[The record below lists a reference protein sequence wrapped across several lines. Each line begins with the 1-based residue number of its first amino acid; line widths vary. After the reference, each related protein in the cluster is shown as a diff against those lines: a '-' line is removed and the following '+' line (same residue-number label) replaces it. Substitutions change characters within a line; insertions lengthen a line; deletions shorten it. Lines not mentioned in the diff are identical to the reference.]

1 MSLQTGL
8 NLYIYQQLKIAVER
22 NPEAIAILAPGRSPL
37 TYQLLQARIDASIAQ
52 LNGIGIGRNDRVAI
66 AVPNGAEMG
75 VAFLAL
81 ASGATCAPLN
91 PNYRAEE
98 FDFYLSD
105 LQAKALILQPGTAE
119 AAREVAVA
127 RGIQILELSPV
138 WEAEAG
144 TFTLTGGKSGTPA
157 RSGLAEPDDIALV
170 LHTSG
175 TTSRPKIVP
184 LKHSNLCTSAKNI
197 RTSLALEASDR
208 CLNVMPLFHIHGL
221 IAALLSSLLA
231 GGSVVCPPGFL
242 APKFFDWWAEFEP
255 TWYSAVP
262 TMHQSILAR
271 AETATEIIVNHPI
284 RLIRSSSA
292 ALPPAVMAELENTL
306 NAPVIEAYGMT
317 EASHQM
323 ASNPLPPRQR
333 QPGSVGLA
341 AGPEIAIM
349 DEAGNLLDPGQIGE
363 IVIRGANVT
372 PGYENNPKANETAF
386 TNGWFRTG
394 DLGYLNADNYL
405 FINGR
410 IKEIINR
417 GGEKISPREVDEVLL
432 EHPAVL
438 QVVTFAA
445 PHTLLGED
453 VAAAV
458 VLRPGASSTERELQ
472 EFASQKLADFKIPRV
487 VLFLDEIPK
496 GSTGKLQRIGLAEK
510 LGLTASD
517 PHVAR
522 PSFQPPITFIEVELA
537 KIWSNVLGVNPV
549 GLEDN
554 FFQLGGD
561 SVLAIQ
567 ILNRTQRDL
576 QVELSFLVFFQQPT
590 LGDMA
595 VKIAQI
601 QAEKL
606 GDKEMEDL
614 LGNLDY
620 LSDEEA
626 EKLLAKLSNSPK

>member
-1 MSLQTGL
+1 
-8 NLYIYQQLKIAVER
+8 
-22 NPEAIAILAPGRSPL
+22 
-37 TYQLLQARIDASIAQ
+37 
-52 LNGIGIGRNDRVAI
+52 
-66 AVPNGAEMG
+66 
-75 VAFLAL
+75 
-81 ASGATCAPLN
+81 
-91 PNYRAEE
+91 
-98 FDFYLSD
+98 
-105 LQAKALILQPGTAE
+105 
-119 AAREVAVA
+119 
-127 RGIQILELSPV
+127 
-138 WEAEAG
+138 
-144 TFTLTGGKSGTPA
+144 
-157 RSGLAEPDDIALV
+157 
-170 LHTSG
+170 
-175 TTSRPKIVP
+175 
-184 LKHSNLCTSAKNI
+184 
-197 RTSLALEASDR
+197 
-208 CLNVMPLFHIHGL
+208 MPLFHIHGS

-231 GGSVVCPPGFL
+231 GGSVVCTPGFL
-242 APKFFDWWAEFEP
+242 APKFFEWWSEFKP

-271 AETATEIIVNHPI
+271 AETAREIIVNHPI

-292 ALPPAVMAELENTL
+292 ALPPAVMAELEKTL

-323 ASNPLPPRQR
+323 ASNPLPPQQR

-349 DEAGNLLDPGQIGE
+349 DEAGNLLEPGQVGE
-363 IVIRGANVT
+363 IAIRGANVT

-394 DLGYLNADNYL
+394 DLGYLNADSYL

-432 EHPAVL
+432 EHPAVG
-438 QVVTFAA
+438 QVVAFAA

-458 VLRPGASSTERELQ
+458 VLRPGASATEREIQ
-472 EFASQKLADFKIPRV
+472 EFASQRLADFKIPRL

-517 PHVAR
+517 PHAAR
-522 PSFQPPITFIEVELA
+522 PSFKPPLTPIEIELA
-537 KIWSNVLGVNPV
+537 KIWSEVLGVDRV
-549 GLEDN
+549 GLDDN

-561 SVLAIQ
+561 SVLATQ

-576 QVELSFLVFFQQPT
+576 RVELSFLVFFQQPT
-590 LGDMA
+590 LENMA
-595 VKIAQI
+595 VKIAQL
-601 QAEKL
+601 QAETL
-606 GDKEMEDL
+606 GDKEMADL
-614 LGNLDY
+614 LGDLDS

-626 EKLLAKLSNSPK
+626 EKLLAKLSYSHK